1 MQLPIGYYRKLKQ
14 IYINI
19 RNYIKNSFNYIV
31 KIYPY
36 VSSIECMINNTT
48 HKPIQ
53 DCEHARSQFVW
64 LGIGNGLS
72 AFDSF
77 LNIMFVSL
85 FLALCFDEMII
96 GHSFLPNRFESVID

>member
-19 RNYIKNSFNYIV
+19 RNYIKKSFNYIV

-48 HKPIQ
+48 YKPIQ
-53 DCEHARSQFVW
+53 DCEHACSQFVW
-64 LGIGNGLS
+64 LGIIS
-72 AFDSF
+72 SPF
-77 LNIMFVSL
+77 LATSPLNMPNIWELPTLAYHSTFVS
-85 FLALCFDEMII
+85 AKIKEI
-96 GHSFLPNRFESVID
+96 